1 METSPGPRRG
11 RPPRYDR
18 DAVVAAGVALADAEG
33 LAAVTMRAVAG
44 RLGAGV
50 MSLYSYVP
58 DKPALVQAMVE
69 QVSAELALP
78 VLTGDWRADLAAS
91 ARAQRAM
98 MLRHPWLI
106 EALTHRQPPGPGTL
120 AYLEHVLA
128 ALEPTGLPGGEG
140 LLVASLLTGFVL
152 NAVRGELADG
162 AAAADAAAA
171 DAAAAGAGPPSG
183 AEQARALEAL
193 LASGRYPRL
202 VALVAADPGPEPP
215 RTISDLFDELLDRTI
230 DGLVRPA
237 ARRPP

>member
-69 QVSAELALP
+69 QVSAEIALP

-120 AYLEHVLA
+120 GYLEHVLA

-140 LLVASLLTGFVL
+140 LLLASLLTGFVL
-152 NAVRGELADG
+152 NAVRGELADR
-162 AAAADAAAA
+162 AAAADA
-171 DAAAAGAGPPSG
+171 GPPSG
-183 AEQARALEAL
+183 PEQARALDAL

-202 VALVAADPGPEPP
+202 AALVAADPGPAPP

-237 ARRPP
+237 ARRPPPGPLPGGPT